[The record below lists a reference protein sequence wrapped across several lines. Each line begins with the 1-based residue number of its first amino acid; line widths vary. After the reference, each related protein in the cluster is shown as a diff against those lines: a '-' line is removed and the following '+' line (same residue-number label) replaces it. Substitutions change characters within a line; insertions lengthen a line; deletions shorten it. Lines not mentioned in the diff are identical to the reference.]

1 MQKKRISIQIAF
13 VIFMLSIWQFCV
25 KLKVYPEAIFPS
37 IGQIFDAFIRLLK
50 EDALLSKAGNSL
62 LSIVFSVGISFIF
75 AFILVF
81 LSKRFVAMEAII
93 GLLAAVASPLP
104 GIAILPIVIL
114 WIGLNQTAMY
124 FVMIHAMI
132 WPIYTILF
140 ASVLKLDQRYS
151 RLMTTFRMCI
161 STRLIHVY
169 LQGAL
174 PDIIGA
180 LEVAWGRGWRALI
193 SVEMIFGI
201 AGRSAG
207 LGWLIYER
215 RMYMD
220 TAGML
225 AGLAVVAACGAL
237 LEGSFRKLKHLG
249 VYYEDID

>member
-1 MQKKRISIQIAF
+1 MQKKRLSIQIVF
-13 VIFMLSIWQFCV
+13 VIVMLFLWQIIV
-25 KLKVYPEAIFPS
+25 KLKIYPEAIFPS
-37 IGQIFDAFIRLLK
+37 IGQILEAFLRLLK
-50 EDALLSKAGNSL
+50 EDALLIKAGNSL
-62 LSIVFSVGISFIF
+62 LLIVISVGISFIL
-75 AFILVF
+75 AFTLVL
-81 LSKRFVAMEAII
+81 LSKRYMMMEAIT
-93 GLLAAVASPLP
+93 GLIAAVASPLP

-132 WPIYTILF
+132 WPIYTILY
-140 ASVLKLDQRYS
+140 ASVLKIDQRYS
-151 RLMTTFRMCI
+151 RLMSTFRMHLL
-161 STRLIHVY
+161 TRLIHVY
-169 LQGAL
+169 LHGAL

-201 AGRSAG
+201 AGRSSG

-225 AGLAVVAACGAL
+225 AGLAVVATCGAL
-237 LEGSFRKLKHLG
+237 LEGGFRKLKHLG
-249 VYYEDID
+249 VYHEDVN

>member
-1 MQKKRISIQIAF
+1 MQKKRLSIQIIF
-13 VIFMLSIWQFCV
+13 VLFVLSLWQITV
-25 KLKVYPEAIFPS
+25 NLQVYPEAIFPS
-37 IGQIFDAFIRLLK
+37 IGQILEAFLRLLR
-50 EDALLSKAGNSL
+50 EDELLIKAGNSL
-62 LSIVFSVGISFIF
+62 LLIVASVGISFIS
-75 AFILVF
+75 AFSIVF
-81 LSKRFVAMEAII
+81 LSKRYAIMEAIT
-93 GLLAAVASPLP
+93 GLVASVASPLP

-132 WPIYTILF
+132 WPIYTILY

-151 RLMTTFRMCI
+151 RLMTTFRMRLP
-161 STRLIHVY
+161 TRLIHVY
-169 LQGAL
+169 LHGAL

-201 AGRSAG
+201 AGRSSG

-225 AGLAVVAACGAL
+225 AGLAVVAVCGAL
-237 LEGSFRKLKHLG
+237 LEGSLRKLKHLG
-249 VYYEDID
+249 VYHEDVD